1 VPSGPVLTGGA
12 SGAHLRHGVVK
23 YGPGAVGARVGQQG
37 TWLRAHQDI
46 PSLPRVAV
54 TWPRGYVME
63 PLEPV
68 DWHRIDWHAH
78 LAQCVALLGAFWAKP
93 AEHPVDLDAHLR
105 FVHARAEGLPGVWPD
120 LEAWALS
127 LDWPDPVLIH
137 GDPTFCNQVRRQTD
151 LVVLDPNPGSAVT
164 PSVRAQDLAHL
175 AQSLHGYETIKLGA
189 PQPQVTVA
197 DLRGIAGCD
206 EGEWSL
212 VRYLTAVKFVRL
224 LAYEPAGSPFASLA
238 RRLVRAR

>member
-1 VPSGPVLTGGA
+1 MPSGPLLTGGA
-12 SGAHLRHGVVK
+12 SGADLRHGVVK
-23 YGPGAVGARVGQQG
+23 YGTGAIGARVGAQG
-37 TWLRAHQDI
+37 VWIAAHQDI

-54 TWPRGYVME
+54 TWSRGYVME

-68 DWHRIDWHAH
+68 DWHRIDWPAH
-78 LAQCVALLGAFWAKP
+78 LSHCVDLLGEFWSKP
-93 AEHPVDLDAHLR
+93 AEHPIDLDAHLA
-105 FVHARAEGLPGVWPD
+105 FVQSRSHGLGVWPA
-120 LEAWALS
+120 LERWALE

-151 LVVLDPNPGSAVT
+151 LVFLDPNPGSAVS

-175 AQSLHGYETIKLGA
+175 CQSLHGYETIKFGA
-189 PQPQVTVA
+189 PHPLVTPA
-197 DLRGIAGCD
+197 DLQKIAECD
-206 EGEWSL
+206 DGEWSL

-224 LAYEPAGSPFASLA
+224 LAYEPSGSPFASLA